1 MNRVAPA
8 GKRRS
13 YVVALVALAALV
25 AVAAVAASPNKSVTN
40 YIAYVGGKVGK
51 ANPKLKPIYIG
62 YVNQEGGPIVIGKNN
77 DNGTIAGAQFVNT
90 LAGGIRGHRIVFI
103 QCFIASTE
111 EEGQKC
117 GQKFRNDKRIVA
129 VVTGAVAVGSE
140 SLYAA
145 IGKTKPVIVGVAVN
159 PVDSVQPNA
168 TILYGDARFIL
179 APYATFAR
187 DELHTKSAA
196 LIFPEGA
203 GQDAAAAGQTTAFEA
218 AGIPIKKVS
227 YPINTAD
234 LTVPLVAAGAL
245 KADLVMP
252 VILPF
257 ECGKFEKAIR
267 ALKIPDEKV
276 LASPICLSP
285 TTIEEFGDFPNWI
298 YAIASSLTFD
308 TSDPAVPP
316 YQKIMKLMGQEKFIG
331 DPWANVGFGEIT
343 TLAKWLNALGPKNIT
358 TAGILKQTK
367 SFKGPMVL
375 GSPAIQC
382 GKYKKSPAVCNDYT
396 QFYRYA
402 GKVCSRR
409 PATGCRRPELGAPT
423 CSSRI
428 ARRQRTRA
436 SRAYG
441 TGMEEVVLY
450 ALLGLGTGAIIA
462 GLALALVLAYRGSG
476 IINLATGAVAMVAG
490 YVFWSL
496 KSDFFRF
503 TLGTVPALIVTVA
516 SPAPC

>member
-1 MNRVAPA
+1 MRGFKGRSPA
-8 GKRRS
+8 RRNFF
-13 YVVALVALAALV
+13 ALVTLAAVVGVTATV
-25 AVAAVAASPNKSVTN
+25 AFGSSNASVTN
-40 YIAYVGGKVGK
+40 YIAYTGGKVGK
-51 ANPKLKPIYIG
+51 ANPKLKPIFIG

-77 DNGTIAGAQFVNT
+77 DPGVIAGAQFVNT
-90 LAGGIRGHRIVFI
+90 LASGIGGHRLVFI

-187 DELHTKSAA
+187 DVLHTKSAA
-196 LIFPEGA
+196 LVFPEGA
-203 GQDAAAAGQTTAFEA
+203 GQDAAAAGQTTAFQA

-257 ECGKFEKAIR
+257 ECGKFEKAVR
-267 ALKIPDEKV
+267 ALNIPDGKV
-276 LASPICLSP
+276 LASPVCLSP
-285 TTIEEFGDFPNWI
+285 TTLTELGDFPSWY
-298 YAIASSLTFD
+298 YAIGSSNTFD
-308 TSDPAVPP
+308 TTDPAVPP
-316 YQKIMKLMGQEKFIG
+316 YQKIMKLMGQGKYIG
-331 DPWANVGFGEIT
+331 DPWANVGFGEIA
-343 TLAKWLNALGPKNIT
+343 TLAKWLNALGPNKIT
-358 TAGILKQTK
+358 TAGILKQAK
-367 SFKGPMVL
+367 AFRGPMVL

-382 GKYKKSPAVCNDYT
+382 GKYPKSPAVCNDYT
-396 QFYRYA
+396 QFYKYNGKGAFPKA
-402 GKVCSRR
+402 GD
-409 PATGCRRPELGAPT
+409 
-423 CSSRI
+423 
-428 ARRQRTRA
+428 
-436 SRAYG
+436 
-441 TGMEEVVLY
+441 
-450 ALLGLGTGAIIA
+450 
-462 GLALALVLAYRGSG
+462 
-476 IINLATGAVAMVAG
+476 
-490 YVFWSL
+490 W
-496 KSDFFRF
+496 
-503 TLGTVPALIVTVA
+503 VPPPKGWV
-516 SPAPC
+516 PPFQ